1 MQKHKI
7 LQGMARSVLA
17 VGVTMG
23 IAIGALGVSPTAN
36 AQWVVVDPT
45 NYVANF
51 MTQLRAV
58 QSNANEARQIQ
69 QQLEQIKLQAQNTKS
84 LSQRDW
90 DMAANAMTR
99 LSKIMAE
106 GQGLAVSGKDFN
118 RQFQTMFPGYKSE
131 RDFGASYDK
140 WNQSTRDSV
149 LGAMRVANMQ
159 VSGIEDEQAALAR
172 LRSAVM
178 STNGQKEAVD
188 AGNQIA
194 LNQVRQMQSL
204 RELMVAQ
211 MQAEGTHIASQTQAE
226 ETRRGAVKEAA
237 KYHDPRKNYQP
248 KGNAC
253 MVPPCGR

>member
-1 MQKHKI
+1 MQKHRI
-7 LQGMARSVLA
+7 LKGSARSVLA
-17 VGVTMG
+17 VGVAIG
-23 IAIGALGVSPTAN
+23 IAAAGFGVSSTAN

-45 NYVANF
+45 NYVANY

-58 QSNANEARQIQ
+58 QSNANESQQIQ
-69 QQLEQIKLQAQNTKS
+69 QQLAQIQLQQQNTKS
-84 LSQRDW
+84 LNQRDW

-99 LSKIMAE
+99 LAKVMAE
-106 GQGLAVSGKDFN
+106 GKGLSVSGKDFN
-118 RQFQTMFPGYKSE
+118 KQFQTMFPGYKSE

-149 LGAMRVANMQ
+149 LGAMRVANIQ
-159 VSGIEDEQAALAR
+159 VSGTEDEQAALAR
-172 LRSAVM
+172 LRSAVL
-178 STNGQKEAVD
+178 STTGQKEAVD

>member
-7 LQGMARSVLA
+7 VKGMARSVLA
-17 VGVTMG
+17 VGVTLG
-23 IAIGALGVSPTAN
+23 IAAGGLVVSPTAS

-58 QSNANEARQIQ
+58 QSNVNEARQIQ
-69 QQLEQIKLQAQNTKS
+69 QQLEQIRVMAQNTKS
-84 LSQRDW
+84 LKQLDW

-99 LSKIMAE
+99 LSKVMAE
-106 GQGLAVSGKDFN
+106 GQGLALAGKDFN
-118 RQFQTMFPGYKSE
+118 KQFQTMFPGYKSE

-159 VSGIEDEQAALAR
+159 VTGINDEQDALER
-172 LRSAVM
+172 LRSAVL
-178 STNGQKEAVD
+178 STDGQKEAVD